1 MPLTL
6 QPFVISSR
14 SAVMRYGKALMFAQ
28 GPALQPE
35 LAFVHMLHGLHGHLI
50 SMLGHC
56 WTFPWV
62 LGLYKLFLGS
72 EWVYTVSLKMRALG
86 TECLGMREFVCF
98 ATQAHCVMRNIW
110 CLSALHCRICATSAL
125 ISFRAHVQTLWY
137 CLCGKMT

>member
-62 LGLYKLFLGS
+62 LGVCKLFSGF

-86 TECLGMREFVCF
+86 TECLGMRGFVCF

-110 CLSALHCRICATSAL
+110 CLSALACKVYAMSMH
-125 ISFRAHVQTLWY
+125 FRHVY
-137 CLCGKMT
+137 NEAIPMAR